1 MNSKQNN
8 TLTPFRF
15 RVDLSHGVIRPTKP
29 LDYEEQNFYQIKVRV
44 LSNEGLEDNAIVNI
58 HVNDVN
64 DNQPILKDFYIYLNV
79 LDGRYDPI
87 FKVPA
92 EDPDVSSKLTYR
104 LINSERYSD
113 KYITLGDDGQIY
125 IKKNS
130 VNTQVNLKYLFEVS
144 DRKWNVRAFGHFMV
158 SFFFFFFF

>member
-1 MNSKQNN
+1 M
-8 TLTPFRF
+8 
-15 RVDLSHGVIRPTKP
+15 SHGVIRPTKP

-44 LSNEGLEDNAIVNI
+44 LSSEGLEDNAIVNI

-64 DNQPILKDFYIYLNV
+64 DNKPILKDFYIYLNV

-92 EDPDVSSKLTYR
+92 EDPDVSSKLTYT

-113 KYITLGDDGQIY
+113 KYITLGDDGQIF

-130 VNTQVNLKYLFEVS
+130 VNTQVNLRYLFEVS
-144 DRKWNVRAFGHFMV
+144 DRKWIVRAHGHFMV
-158 SFFFFFFF
+158 SAFIFHYCFFSDTTMLN